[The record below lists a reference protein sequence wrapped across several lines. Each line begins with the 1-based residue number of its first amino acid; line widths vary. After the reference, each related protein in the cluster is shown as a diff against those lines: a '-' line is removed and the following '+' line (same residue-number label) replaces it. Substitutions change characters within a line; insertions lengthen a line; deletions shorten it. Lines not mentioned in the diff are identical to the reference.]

1 MQSSTY
7 VLTLSVSTPLINS
20 IESELNK
27 DPWKKDKAQVQFD
40 WVIFLKSILIY
51 CKAMFIS
58 EQDLQEQS
66 YHKNFLDKQT
76 FTPPLFFLYFIMV
89 FKLDV
94 EN

>member
-76 FTPPLFFLYFIMV
+76 FTPPLFFFYFIMV